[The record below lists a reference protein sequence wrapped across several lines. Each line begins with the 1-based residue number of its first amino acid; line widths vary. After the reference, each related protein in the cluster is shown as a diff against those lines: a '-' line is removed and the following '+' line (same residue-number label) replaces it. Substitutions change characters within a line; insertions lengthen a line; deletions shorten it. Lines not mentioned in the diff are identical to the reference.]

1 MTDSFV
7 TQCPHCQTSFRV
19 THHQLSVARGVVRCG
34 HCLQV
39 FNAAKQLL
47 EQNRAGTASAAA
59 AAAPAPAPA
68 APAEPLIE
76 PASTPEPAVEVRSST
91 LDQDWALTAQ
101 ALDELDL
108 DKELERLERRGQPAP
123 TRPAS
128 QDDGLQARRDELH
141 LDEHADDLFGT
152 ATDEPFEQQHPAE
165 PAPVLLQPEPL
176 ELDLGPAP
184 GERTEPTLG
193 SNLDLDIEDEPPA
206 HRAAETDEQPAFGEP
221 LRASDDETPE
231 RGLSARDDEPLALH
245 LSARDDEPVEVL
257 PGERLEP
264 GLTGKAERPSRKEP
278 LVDVVDDPLQLGWE
292 KPAPNWGKRLLWGFL
307 TLLAAGLLA
316 FQYVW
321 FHFDEMARQDQYRP
335 IFQQICPMVGCQV
348 PTRVDIARIK
358 SSNLVVRSHPD
369 FKGAL
374 IVDAI
379 IYNRAPFA
387 QPFPLLEL
395 RFADLN
401 GQLIASRRFKPSE
414 YLSGELAG
422 RGEMPSQTPI
432 HIALDILDPGP
443 KAVNYSL
450 SFRSPE

>member
-47 EQNRAGTASAAA
+47 EQNRAN
-59 AAAPAPAPA
+59 APAVPAPVPA
-68 APAEPLIE
+68 VPAEPLIE
-76 PASTPEPAVEVRSST
+76 QAATPEPAIEVRNDSP
-91 LDQDWALTAQ
+91 DEAWALTAQ

-123 TRPAS
+123 TRPANL
-128 QDDGLQARRDELH
+128 DGGLLARRDELH
-141 LDEHADDLFGT
+141 PDEHADDLFGT
-152 ATDEPFEQQHPAE
+152 ATDEPFEPRQPAE
-165 PAPVLLQPEPL
+165 AAPVLLEPEPL
-176 ELDLGPAP
+176 ALDLEPAP

-193 SNLDLDIEDEPPA
+193 SNLDLDIDDEPPV
-206 HRAAETDEQPAFGEP
+206 HRAPEIDEQPAFSEP
-221 LRASDDETPE
+221 LRASDDEIPE
-231 RGLSARDDEPLALH
+231 KGLSARDDEPLALH
-245 LSARDDEPVEVL
+245 LSARDDEPDEPL
-257 PGERLEP
+257 PGDRLEP
-264 GLTGKAERPSRKEP
+264 GLASKPERPARKEP

-379 IYNRAPFA
+379 IYNRAPFS

-422 RGEMPSQTPI
+422 RGDMPSQTPI

>member
-39 FNAAKQLL
+39 FNAARQLL
-47 EQNRAGTASAAA
+47 EQNRASGASAPAVS
-59 AAAPAPAPA
+59 APTPT
-68 APAEPLIE
+68 APAEPRAE
-76 PASTPEPAVEVRSST
+76 PAIEPEPAASAPGITPDE
-91 LDQDWALTAQ
+91 DWALTSQ
-101 ALDELDL
+101 ALEALDL
-108 DKELERLERRGQPAP
+108 DMELERLERRGQTA
-123 TRPAS
+123 TARPAS
-128 QDDGLQARRDELH
+128 QDDGLQARRDELPP
-141 LDEHADDLFGT
+141 DEHADDLFGT
-152 ATDEPFEQQHPAE
+152 ATDDPFEPQPELE
-165 PAPVLLQPEPL
+165 PAPVLREQEPL
-176 ELDLGPAP
+176 DLEPAP
-184 GERTEPTLG
+184 GERTEPTLSG
-193 SNLDLDIEDEPPA
+193 DLDLHIDDEPPV
-206 HRAAETDEQPAFGEP
+206 RRTAEIADHPEFDEP
-221 LRASDDETPE
+221 LRASDDDVPE
-231 RGLSARDDEPLALH
+231 QGLSARDDEPLALH
-245 LSARDDEPVEVL
+245 LSARDDDPAEPL
-257 PGERLEP
+257 SGERLEP
-264 GLTGKAERPSRKEP
+264 GLAGKAERPARKEP

-335 IFQQICPMVGCQV
+335 LFQQICPLVGCEV

>member
-47 EQNRAGTASAAA
+47 EQNRAGGASAPAV
-59 AAAPAPAPA
+59 PAPMPA
-68 APAEPLIE
+68 APAEPLAE
-76 PASTPEPAVEVRSST
+76 PVIAPEPVASESGT
-91 LDQDWALTAQ
+91 TPDEDWALTSQ
-101 ALDELDL
+101 ALDALDL
-108 DKELERLERRGQPAP
+108 DMELERLERRGQPASA
-123 TRPAS
+123 RPAS
-128 QDDGLQARRDELH
+128 QDDRLQARRDELH
-141 LDEHADDLFGT
+141 PDEHADDLFGT
-152 ATDEPFEQQHPAE
+152 ATDEPFEPQPAIE
-165 PAPVLLQPEPL
+165 TAPVLREPEPL
-176 ELDLGPAP
+176 EQDLKPAP

-193 SNLDLDIEDEPPA
+193 GNLDLDIDDEPPV
-206 HRAAETDEQPAFGEP
+206 HRAAEIDDHPDFNEP
-221 LRASDDETPE
+221 LRASDDEAPVK
-231 RGLSARDDEPLALH
+231 GLSARDDEPLELH
-245 LSARDDEPVEVL
+245 LSARDDEPVEPL

-264 GLTGKAERPSRKEP
+264 GLAGKAERPARKEP

-292 KPAPNWGKRLLWGFL
+292 KPAPNWGMRLLWGFL

-335 IFQQICPMVGCQV
+335 LFQQVCPLVGCEV